1 MVIFL
6 LIRGEDTYIPRWI
19 LDHPRVNKTEGNG
32 NGRTE
37 MTSVKVPKAL
47 MERIEELLKVRGY
60 VSRSE
65 YVRTAIQRQLAQDE
79 GRTEAKT

>member
-37 MTSVKVPKAL
+37 MTTIKVPKAL
-47 MERIEELLKVRGY
+47 MERIEALLRARGY

-65 YVRTAIQRQLAQDE
+65 YVRTAIQKQLASD
-79 GRTEAKT
+79 EAKE